1 MSNTEHAD
9 YKFTVKEG
17 QPRESGADAPTSLM
31 CEPINHELSI
41 VGSGF
46 LMLNLR
52 EGTSVDDAHAV
63 AKYLQRHVV
72 SVSYTS
78 P

>member
-1 MSNTEHAD
+1 MSNTQRAD

-17 QPRESGADAPTSLM
+17 HPRDSGGEAPTSLM
-31 CEPINHELSI
+31 CEPMTQELSI
-41 VGSGF
+41 VGDGF

-52 EGTSVDDAHAV
+52 EGTSVDEAHAV
-63 AKYLQRHVV
+63 ADYLQHHVV